1 MRALLAVALVAVAG
15 CPAGTEPR
23 PFGLETH
30 QVTLSRGGAAH
41 VGFRVARHDA
51 GGGPSFSVTP
61 EGKGLQ
67 LDVFSFVLEADA
79 WAGIA
84 TVSASAQVEPGEY
97 TAVLAGETLQV
108 TVAPPPAVT
117 LDPKTMRRSTV
128 AKSAPGLTAALSDDG
143 TVWQTVG
150 DGGVS
155 RVESLSGV
163 RAISMFGPGSV
174 VAVTLEG
181 KAVDVRATQA
191 ESLTLQSD
199 GTVANTTLTNLAA
212 VRPYF
217 VVLPGNVMASQDSFL
232 STDGTLL
239 AGTEQGAAPVDP
251 RVTGVVD
258 VIPTAKAWLTA
269 DGTVFAQQQ
278 TSPFRVVP
286 VFQREGLRALE
297 GDGYQTFSGQTA
309 EYRHHAL
316 WVADGLAWFQPS
328 EMPLRVLTLPGGGE
342 VRDVFVRD
350 RWWFLLGADG
360 RLFEGDKLLPFPSVR
375 PAAPAP
381 DVGVF
386 CDPIPFTP
394 GGTVQVALRV
404 ARDGFDGALTLTPR
418 SLPSDVTVPAVSIP
432 AGATTAT
439 LPVAFASSG
448 VVRPFDLE
456 FALVGEGLTRTTLL
470 PVELP
475 RGPRRVTVASDLVL
489 KRDGT
494 VWRLP
499 LAGPPTQVMGLSN
512 IVSITS
518 NMALDADGAVFS
530 FGQNQRG
537 ELGRGTYGVA
547 DQVPGRVTGVP
558 KAVAI
563 AFSNGAGSLTSLV
576 LDEQGQVWRFG
587 STSTTDPGT
596 VTPTLVAGLPRMVDV
611 NGDASPA
618 ALDASGAVWLV
629 NRPKQFMN
637 APVNRI
643 GLVLDGAPATVDQ
656 SYGVPGSGRL
666 NQTVKVLWY
675 TGFATLTDG
684 RGVWS
689 LATGAGLSLMAFL
702 PGSEGAVYAS
712 REGVVVKADG
722 TVWRRP
728 TNGPALQQVAGISDV
743 AIPR

>member
-1 MRALLAVALVAVAG
+1 MRALLGVALVALAG

-30 QVTLSRGGAAH
+30 QVTLSRGGSAH

-51 GGGPSFSVTP
+51 GAGPSFSLAP
-61 EGKGLQ
+61 EGRGLQ

-79 WAGIA
+79 WAGLA
-84 TVSASAQVEPGEY
+84 TLSASAQVEPGEY

-108 TVAPPPAVT
+108 TVAPPAPIT

-128 AKSAPGLTAALSDDG
+128 AKAAPGLTAALADDG
-143 TVWQTVG
+143 TVWQTTA
-150 DGGVS
+150 DGGAS
-155 RVESLSGV
+155 RLESLSGV
-163 RAISMFGPGSV
+163 RAISMFGPGGL

-191 ESLTLQSD
+191 EALTLQND
-199 GTVANTTLTNLAA
+199 GTVANTRLTQVAA

-239 AGTEQGAAPVDP
+239 TGTEQGAAPVEP
-251 RVTGVVD
+251 RVTGIVD

-269 DGTVFAQQQ
+269 DGTIFTQQQ
-278 TSPFRVVP
+278 ASPFRVVP
-286 VFQREGLRALE
+286 FFQSDRLRAFE
-297 GDGYQTFSGQTA
+297 GDGYQTFLGQTA
-309 EYRHHAL
+309 EYRHHLL
-316 WVADGLAWFQPS
+316 WVADGLAWFLPS
-328 EMPLRVLTLPGGGE
+328 EMPLQVLTMPGGGE
-342 VRDVFVRD
+342 VRDAFVRD
-350 RWWFLLGADG
+350 RWWFLLGPDG
-360 RLFEGDKLLPFPSVR
+360 RLFEGDKPLPFPSVR

-386 CDPIPFTP
+386 CDAIPFTR
-394 GGTVQVALRV
+394 GGAVQVQLRI

-418 SLPSDVTVPAVSIP
+418 ALPSDVTVPAVSIP
-432 AGATTAT
+432 AGATTASLT
-439 LPVAFASSG
+439 VTFSASG

-470 PVELP
+470 PIELP
-475 RGPRRVTVASDLVL
+475 RGPRRVTVAGDLVL

-494 VWRLP
+494 VWRTS
-499 LAGPPTQVMGLSN
+499 GTPTQVMGLAN
-512 IVSITS
+512 IVSITA

-547 DQVPGRVTGVP
+547 DQQPGRVMGVP

-563 AFSNGAGSLTSLV
+563 AFSIGAGSLTSLV
-576 LDEQGQVWRFG
+576 LDEQGRVWRFG

-596 VTPTLVAGLPRMVDV
+596 VTPTVVTGVPPMVDV

-618 ALDASGAVWLV
+618 ALDANGAVWLV

-637 APVNRI
+637 GPVNRI
-643 GLVLDGAPATVDQ
+643 GLVLDGAPATIDQ

-666 NQTVKVLWY
+666 NKTVKVLWY
-675 TGFATLTDG
+675 TGFATLTEG

-689 LATGAGLSLMAFL
+689 LDTGAGLSLMSFL

-728 TNGPALQQVAGISDV
+728 MNGPALQQIAGLSDV

>member
-1 MRALLAVALVAVAG
+1 MRALFTLVLVGLVG
-15 CPAGTEPR
+15 CPAGSEQR
-23 PFGLETH
+23 PFGLETRT
-30 QVTLSRGGAAH
+30 VTLSRGGGAF
-41 VGFRVARHDA
+41 VGFRVARADA
-51 GGGPSFSVTP
+51 GGGPRITVTP
-61 EGKGLQ
+61 EGRGVLAETR
-67 LDVFSFVLEADA
+67 SFVLEADA
-79 WAGIA
+79 VAGIV
-84 TVSASAQVEPGEY
+84 TVSASAEVEPGSY
-97 TAVLAGETLQV
+97 TVSIDDQTVQV
-108 TVAPPPAVT
+108 TVAAPPAVT
-117 LDPKTMRRSTV
+117 LDPSRMRRSTV
-128 AKSAPGLTAALSDDG
+128 AKSAPGLTAVLAEDG
-143 TVWQTVG
+143 TVWQTLG
-150 DGGVS
+150 DGGVA

-163 RAISMFGPGSV
+163 RAITMFGPQDV

-191 ESLTLQSD
+191 ESLTLRSD

-212 VRPYF
+212 VRPFF

-239 AGTEQGAAPVDP
+239 AGTQQGAAPVEP
-251 RVTGVVD
+251 RITGLVD
-258 VIPTAKAWLTA
+258 VIPTAKAWLSS
-269 DGTVFAQQQ
+269 DGTVFSQQP
-278 TSPFRVVP
+278 TAPFRFVP
-286 VFQREGLRALE
+286 FFQREGLASLE
-297 GDGYQTFSGQTA
+297 GDGFQTFLGQTA
-309 EYRHHAL
+309 ENRYQVM
-316 WVADGLAWFQPS
+316 WVTDGLAWWLPS
-328 EMPLRVLTLPGGGE
+328 QMPLRAMTMPGGGE

-360 RLFEGDKLLPFPSVR
+360 RFFEGDRRLPFPSVR

-386 CDPIPFTP
+386 ADAIAFAS
-394 GGTVQVALRV
+394 GRTVEVPLRV
-404 ARDGFDGALTLTPR
+404 VRDGFDGALTLTPR
-418 SLPSDVTVPAVSIP
+418 ALPADVTVSAVSIP
-432 AGATTAT
+432 AGATTARLSVT
-439 LPVAFASSG
+439 FAASA

-456 FALVGEGLTRTTLL
+456 FALVGEGLARTTLL
-470 PVELP
+470 PVDLP
-475 RGPRRVTVASDLVL
+475 RGPRRVTVAGDLVL

-494 VWRLP
+494 VWRVS
-499 LAGPPTQVMGLSN
+499 GTPTQVMGLSN
-512 IVSITS
+512 IVSIAA

-547 DQVPGRVTGVP
+547 DQLPGRVTGVP

-563 AFSNGAGSLTSLV
+563 AFSSGAGSLTSLV

-596 VTPTLVAGLPRMVDV
+596 VTPTLVTGLPPMVDV

-618 ALDASGAVWLV
+618 ALDANGAVWLV

-666 NQTVKVLWY
+666 NKTVKVLWY

-722 TVWRRP
+722 TLWRRP
-728 TNGPALQQVAGISDV
+728 MNGPALQQVAGISDV